1 MSFLPQ
7 LTKGGHSRPEPSTK
21 PAVGVEHGKVT
32 NRSSRLLLLLL
43 LPDCSRHPPP
53 HTHTHFNSSP
63 SPASGPPAWTSCLVL
78 KLLGEGR
85 WLVLPSDPLPS
96 GWKQVGGCKSRAAQT
111 WGLSQIPTKKPL
123 RSPPRALELQPPPPQ
138 DKAASSPIPPSRG
151 PLRNPK
157 AQREGSAQ

>member
-53 HTHTHFNSSP
+53 THTHTSIHHQ
-63 SPASGPPAWTSCLVL
+63 
-78 KLLGEGR
+78 
-85 WLVLPSDPLPS
+85 VLPVVPLHGP
-96 GWKQVGGCKSRAAQT
+96 AA
-111 WGLSQIPTKKPL
+111 WF
-123 RSPPRALELQPPPPQ
+123 
-138 DKAASSPIPPSRG
+138 
-151 PLRNPK
+151 
-157 AQREGSAQ
+157 